1 MKTTTQAAIGR
12 ALGLSKGAVSKLKA
26 RGMPVHS
33 SEAARAWRR
42 EHLNPARRKPE
53 PRPTGDESLRRVAE
67 LAGVAQAAV
76 DAVRFELIEPAL
88 RSAMRDVP
96 SELRERVAL
105 PVPVWDALLR
115 PMLAL
120 IGSEPNAGEPRGAD
134 MSDNEAELM
143 GSFWYSVAA
152 EEPVGVP

>member
-1 MKTTTQAAIGR
+1 MKTTMQTAIGR

-33 SEAARAWRR
+33 TEAARAWRR

-53 PRPTGDESLRRVAE
+53 PRPTGDDALRRVTE
-67 LAGVAQAAV
+67 LAEVAQAAV
-76 DAVRFELIEPAL
+76 NAARFELIELAL
-88 RSAMRDVP
+88 RSAMRAVP

-120 IGSEPNAGEPRGAD
+120 IDSEPAAGERPGAD
-134 MSDNEAELM
+134 MSDSEAATM
-143 GSFWYSVAA
+143 GAFWFALAAGERVA
-152 EEPVGVP
+152 VP